1 VVSVGDE
8 AGKVTVYK
16 IHGLD
21 LGMPNGGGSK
31 GGELSLSLGLSPDQQ
46 ADRLAAAMNQ
56 T

>member
-31 GGELSLSLGLSPDQQ
+31 GGKLSLGLSPDQQ